1 MLVAWAVGSWLTAH
15 GVNVYAPVPPL
26 YAGFAPHA
34 GPGTVP
40 ALLVAVLVAVRG
52 PELAGRLRWSPLLLV
67 GYLTSVAWTVALA
80 LVDGWQAGIAG
91 RLTTPTEY
99 LHEVPDVTDVGALL
113 HTFTDRI
120 LAFQPDSFTTHVAAH
135 PPGALL
141 LFVGLDRIGLGG
153 GGVAG
158 MVCILVGASA
168 PLAVAVALRALRG
181 DKGERWAR
189 AALPFG
195 VLAPAAVWVG
205 VSADGL
211 FTGVLAW
218 GVALLAAGSGDGG
231 GWRARSLAFLSGL
244 LLGGCLYL
252 SYGLAL
258 AGLFPL
264 AVFALTRRVEP
275 LLVAAAGAGLVVA
288 AFTVAGF
295 WWLDGYQLTKVLYG
309 QPAQLGTERPYGYWV
324 WAAPIALAVAVGPAV
339 VAGLRRLLVS
349 VPVAVPNSVRI
360 DSDGRVGLVALCGA
374 ALTAVLL
381 ADLSGLS
388 RGEAERIWLP
398 FAVWLVAAA
407 GLLPARSARWWLFAQ
422 AAVALAVNHLLVP
435 PW

>member
-1 MLVAWAVGSWLTAH
+1 MLAAWAVGSWLTAH

-40 ALLVAVLVAVRG
+40 ALLVAVLVAMRG
-52 PELAGRLRWSPLLLV
+52 PELAQRLRWRRLLLV
-67 GYLTSVAWTVALA
+67 GYLTSVAWTVTLA
-80 LVDGWQAGIAG
+80 LVDGWQTGIAG
-91 RLTTPTEY
+91 RLTAPTEY
-99 LHEVPDVTDVGALL
+99 LHEVPEVSDVGALL
-113 HTFTDRI
+113 RSFTDRI

-181 DKGERWAR
+181 AEGQRWAR

-211 FTGVLAW
+211 FAGVLAW
-218 GVALLAAGSGDGG
+218 GVALLAVAVTVASDGRGGRHLLAYVSGV
-231 GWRARSLAFLSGL
+231 

-252 SYGLAL
+252 SYGLVL

-264 AVFALTRRVEP
+264 AVLGLTRRLGP
-275 LLVAAAGAGLVVA
+275 LLVAAAGAASVVA
-288 AFTVAGF
+288 GFTVAGF
-295 WWLDGYQLTKVLYG
+295 WWLRGYQLTTVLYG

-324 WAAPIALAVAVGPAV
+324 WAAPIALAIAVGPAV
-339 VAGLRRLLVS
+339 LAGLRRLS
-349 VPVAVPNSVRI
+349 APASVRAG
-360 DSDGRVGLVALCGA
+360 DGRLALVALCGA
-374 ALTAVLL
+374 ALAAVLV
-381 ADLSGLS
+381 ADVSGLS

-407 GLLPARSARWWLFAQ
+407 GLLPARSARRWLLAQ
-422 AAVALAVNHLLVP
+422 AAVALTVNHLLVP